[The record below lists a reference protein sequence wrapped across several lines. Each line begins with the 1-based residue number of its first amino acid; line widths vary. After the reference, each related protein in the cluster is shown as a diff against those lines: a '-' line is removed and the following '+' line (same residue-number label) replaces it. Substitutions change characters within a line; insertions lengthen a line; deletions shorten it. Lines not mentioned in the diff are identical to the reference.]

1 MGVGSNYKPQTTNFK
16 PFKMAFI
23 IIILLIILNGYFSLA
38 EIALISVNDAELA
51 GEQNKNNARAF
62 AVLQLIKDPEEFLSA
77 VQVGITLLGL
87 LEGIYGGDL
96 VAAKMESWLIVNG
109 MNQLF
114 AHIVS
119 LIAGIGAITYLTI
132 VFGELVPKSIALQIP
147 LKISLAIAPSLRLFS
162 EILYPFIKLLTATT
176 RFVLSSLSI
185 KASDNQKITE
195 KDLKRILST
204 AYKQGILGKQ
214 QLWMHENVIAF
225 DHLTARSIM
234 KPARIVTSLSHDW
247 NREQVLEIIR
257 KRPYSYFPVYKDD
270 PANVIGVIGT
280 KDFFLNG
287 QGNWHSLIVPGC
299 SVPGGMTARD
309 IFIKFKEKRFDF
321 ATVADNTNRFIGIVA
336 MQDIMEGV
344 FGDIPEREDYALYF
358 YQQGD
363 KQWIAESFIH
373 LQRIRNTLNLPWLRD
388 YEFKYLSL
396 WELFAGESDQVK
408 NNTLV
413 LNGVSFQ
420 ITAGTKEDPQTIQIT
435 LP

>member
-1 MGVGSNYKPQTTNFK
+1 
-16 PFKMAFI
+16 MAFI
-23 IIILLIILNGYFSLA
+23 IIIVLIILNGYFSLA

-51 GEQNKNNARAF
+51 DEQNKNNSRAF

-96 VAAKMESWLIVNG
+96 VAAEMQGWLIDHG
-109 MNQLF
+109 MNQVF
-114 AHIVS
+114 AHILS
-119 LIAGIGAITYLTI
+119 LVVGIGAITYLTI
-132 VFGELVPKSIALQIP
+132 VFGELVPKSIALQLP
-147 LKISLAIAPSLRLFS
+147 LKISLAIAPSLRIFS

-214 QLWMHENVIAF
+214 QLWMHENIFTFV
-225 DHLTARSIM
+225 HLTANNIM
-234 KPARIVTSLSHDW
+234 KPARIVISVSHDW
-247 NREQVLEIIR
+247 TREQVLETIR

-280 KDFFLNG
+280 KDFFLNS
-287 QGNWHSLIVPGC
+287 QGSWHNLIVPGC
-299 SVPGGMTARD
+299 SVPKGMTARD
-309 IFIKFKEKRFDF
+309 IFAKFKEKKVDF
-321 ATVADNTNRFIGIVA
+321 ATVSDNSNRFIGIVA

-344 FGDIPEREDYALYF
+344 FGDMPEREDYAMYF

-373 LQRIRNTLNLPWLRD
+373 LQRIRNTLNLLWLRD
-388 YEFKYLSL
+388 YEFRYISL
-396 WELFAGESDQVK
+396 GELLAGELKQSK
-408 NNTLV
+408 NDTLV
-413 LNGVSFQ
+413 LNGVSFK
-420 ITAGTKEDPQTIQIT
+420 IISGTKEDPQTIQIT

>member
-1 MGVGSNYKPQTTNFK
+1 
-16 PFKMAFI
+16 MAFI

-51 GEQNKNNARAF
+51 GEQNKNNSRAF

-96 VAAKMESWLIVNG
+96 VAAQMQNWLIIHG

-119 LIAGIGAITYLTI
+119 LVVGIGAITYLTI

-176 RFVLSSLSI
+176 RLVLSSLSI

-214 QLWMHENVIAF
+214 QLWMHENVFTF
-225 DHLTARSIM
+225 DHLTAKNIM
-234 KPARIVTSLSHDW
+234 KPARIVISLSHDW
-247 NREQVLEIIR
+247 TREQVLETIR
-257 KRPYSYFPVYKDD
+257 KRPYSFFPVYKDD

-280 KDFFLNG
+280 KDFFINS
-287 QGNWHSLIVPGC
+287 QGSWHNLIVPGC
-299 SVPGGMTARD
+299 SVPGGMPAKD
-309 IFIKFKEKRFDF
+309 IFSKFKEKKVDF
-321 ATVADNTNRFIGIVA
+321 ATVSDNSNRFVGIVA

-344 FGDIPEREDYALYF
+344 FGDLPEREDYALYF
-358 YQQGD
+358 YQQDD

-373 LQRIRNTLNLPWLRD
+373 LQRIRNKLNLLWLRD
-388 YEFKYLSL
+388 YESRYLSL
-396 WELFAGESDQVK
+396 GELLTGESAQIK

-413 LNGVSFQ
+413 LNGVSFK
-420 ITAGTKEDPQTIQIT
+420 IISGTTEDPQTILIT